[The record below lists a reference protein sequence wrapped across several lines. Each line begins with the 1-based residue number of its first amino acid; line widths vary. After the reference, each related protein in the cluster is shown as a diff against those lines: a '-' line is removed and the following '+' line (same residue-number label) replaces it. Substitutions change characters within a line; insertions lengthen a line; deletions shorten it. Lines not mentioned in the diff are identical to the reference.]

1 MMDDILSPDGSPE
14 DTEFARLVE
23 QASWHL
29 RRQRY
34 VEAHRLIKRLLEQWP
49 ASTTAQELA
58 GDLAFAEG
66 RIPEA
71 RQHYRRALEIEPA
84 NADAERKYGL
94 ALLTQT
100 PEERRAALVQDIIA
114 HPQTYK
120 PSARKPLNAVLHA
133 FIFPGLGQIY
143 NREHEKGL
151 GLLAIAAVALIILLS
166 ILLPY
171 LGALFAL
178 SSPKAKAAQ
187 IEKAQAAV
195 EHMGLAHWLLVIFC
209 AFVFIGVYL
218 WGLWDAYR
226 QAQSETAKILG
237 V

>member
-1 MMDDILSPDGSPE
+1 MRDDAFFSE
-14 DTEFARLVE
+14 DNSEETEFSRLVE
-23 QASWHL
+23 QASWAL

-34 VEAHRLIKRLLEQWP
+34 AEARSLIMRLLEQWP
-49 ASTTAQELA
+49 DSTTAQELA
-58 GDLAFAEG
+58 GDLASAEG
-66 RIPEA
+66 RIEEA

-100 PEERRAALVQDIIA
+100 PEERRAALMQDIIA
-114 HPQTYK
+114 HPQSYK

-133 FIFPGLGQIY
+133 VIFPGLGQIY

-151 GLLAIAAVALIILLS
+151 GLLAAAAVALIILLS

-195 EHMGLAHWLLVIFC
+195 ENMGPERWLIVLFC
-209 AFVFIGVYL
+209 ALVFIGLYL

-226 QAQSETAKILG
+226 QAQSETAQILG